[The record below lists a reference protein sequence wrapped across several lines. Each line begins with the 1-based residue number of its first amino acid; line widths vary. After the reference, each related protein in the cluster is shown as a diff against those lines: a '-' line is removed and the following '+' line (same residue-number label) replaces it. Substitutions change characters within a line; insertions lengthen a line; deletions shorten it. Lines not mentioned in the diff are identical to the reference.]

1 MARAKDNYRTLKNV
15 FLLIGI
21 GGLVAS
27 SVDLKFFL
35 IGFGSLAVSCVFQ
48 LISENGK

>member
-1 MARAKDNYRTLKNV
+1 MARAKDNNRALKNV

-27 SVDLKFFL
+27 SVDPKFFL
-35 IGFGSLAVSCVFQ
+35 LGFGSLAVSCVFQ

>member
-1 MARAKDNYRTLKNV
+1 MARAKDIARTLKNV

-27 SVDLKFFL
+27 SVDPKFFL
-35 IGFGSLAVSCVFQ
+35 LGFGSLAVSCVFQ
-48 LISENGK
+48 MLSENGK